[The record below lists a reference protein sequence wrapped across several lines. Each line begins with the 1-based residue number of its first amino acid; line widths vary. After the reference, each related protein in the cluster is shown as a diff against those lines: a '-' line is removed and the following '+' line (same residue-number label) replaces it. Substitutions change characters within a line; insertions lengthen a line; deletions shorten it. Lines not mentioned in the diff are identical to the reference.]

1 MLQRAWKRFEV
12 MLHQGLL
19 PNAIVYNPLLSACSK
34 RELPHRVCKR
44 IKAMQPNM
52 ITYGAVLSAG
62 ERDLSAV
69 EKGTRPNQHRA

>member
-1 MLQRAWKRFEV
+1 MRRDVVRISTA
-12 MLHQGLL
+12 
-19 PNAIVYNPLLSACSK
+19 PNVRYAARDLV
-34 RELPHRVCKR
+34 
-44 IKAMQPNM
+44 PNM